1 MVVLVLYVSCAQSAV
16 CAVFIARIVSSSYV
30 PAFQGCGVFM
40 VSVVWRVSVLC
51 VCALRCAPV

>member
-30 PAFQGCGVFM
+30 PFKGV
-40 VSVVWRVSVLC
+40 VCLLLSVVLRVSVLC
-51 VCALRCAPV
+51 VCAVRFAPV